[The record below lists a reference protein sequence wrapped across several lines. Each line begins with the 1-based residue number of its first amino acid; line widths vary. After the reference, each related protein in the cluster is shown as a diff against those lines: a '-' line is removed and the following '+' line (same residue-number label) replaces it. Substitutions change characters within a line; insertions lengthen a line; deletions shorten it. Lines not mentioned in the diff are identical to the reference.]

1 MSLPIVLKPTVS
13 WITPMSASQRVQ
25 KIKAM
30 LTSLY
35 PGPKERQKQLPLPS
49 PGFPGWGGE
58 MENFTSQKKSAG
70 TVGPRLPLFLLSHL
84 CGVSAPRT
92 CAQE

>member
-49 PGFPGWGGE
+49 PGFPG
-58 MENFTSQKKSAG
+58 
-70 TVGPRLPLFLLSHL
+70 
-84 CGVSAPRT
+84 
-92 CAQE
+92 

>member
-13 WITPMSASQRVQ
+13 GITPMSASQRVQ

-30 LTSLY
+30 ITSLY
-35 PGPKERQKQLPLPS
+35 PGPKEKQKQLPLPS
-49 PGFPGWGGE
+49 PGFLGWGE
-58 MENFTSQKKSAG
+58 TENFTSQKKSAG
-70 TVGPRLPLFLLSHL
+70 TVGPRLPLFLLSNL